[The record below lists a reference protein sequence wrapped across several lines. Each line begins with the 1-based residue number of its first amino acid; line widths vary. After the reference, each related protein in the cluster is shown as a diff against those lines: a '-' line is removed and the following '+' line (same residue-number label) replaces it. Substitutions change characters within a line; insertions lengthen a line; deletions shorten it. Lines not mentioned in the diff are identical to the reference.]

1 MTKIIAFLFNIPEEE
16 DGLPRQWQLPTI
28 RPVRKDFG
36 LTSQKD
42 LKWKK
47 WQKYEPNE
55 MCRENTMVNHVKHN
69 NNEYHNIEKKGL
81 PTYLF
86 FEDVVKCLIKC
97 FWQIVVKRLPHKT

>member
-1 MTKIIAFLFNIPEEE
+1 
-16 DGLPRQWQLPTI
+16 
-28 RPVRKDFG
+28 
-36 LTSQKD
+36 
-42 LKWKK
+42 
-47 WQKYEPNE
+47 

-97 FWQIVVKRLPHKT
+97 F